1 MPTLKDLRDE
11 RSRLLAKGLT
21 LSKKADDTD
30 GDGDGATLS
39 AEDAAALRDIA
50 TKIEALD
57 SDIAEVEDG
66 EKALAFIRGKDSG
79 GAGAFEKA
87 GSAPVARTLG
97 DHFVKSAGDRLGAL
111 SEGRGTVSVP
121 EFSGVKAASDP
132 TKVPTAA
139 GWDGFLTD
147 YDRAVVNARRER
159 LVVAD
164 LMGSGT
170 IAGAHLSYLVEASPR
185 FEGGF
190 GTVAE
195 GAQKPDIRYI
205 EPTIVNES
213 LTKIAGVTKITDE
226 MYQDLPFLVS
236 TINANLLFDLS
247 VFEEDQLLNGD
258 GNGTNLTGLR
268 NRSGIQKMVLTDAAD
283 NVEAPFRAKNAIR
296 NVTPL
301 DADALVINPAD
312 YEAFRLMKD
321 GNGQYVAGGPFQ
333 GQYGNG
339 TMLTEP
345 PLWGL
350 RTVVSA
356 AVPAGTAI
364 VGAFGQ
370 ASTVYRKGGVRVES
384 TNTDRDDFVKNLVTV
399 RAEER
404 IGLAVRRPAA
414 FVEIT
419 FAGGDAV
426 NP

>member
-1 MPTLKDLRDE
+1 MDRESLRAARVKALAAADELAEKAKDTGD
-11 RSRLLAKGLT
+11 LAP
-21 LSKKADDTD
+21 
-30 GDGDGATLS
+30 
-39 AEDAAALRDIA
+39 EDAKALDALVKEVEAIDSDLSSMDAGR
-50 TKIEALD
+50 KALD
-57 SDIAEVEDG
+57 SLRGRKAADMGED
-66 EKALAFIRGKDSG
+66 
-79 GAGAFEKA
+79 AGTA
-87 GSAPVARTLG
+87 GTRARTLG

-111 SEGRGTVSVP
+111 SEGRATVSVP

-258 GNGTNLTGLR
+258 GSGTNLTGLR
-268 NRSGIQKMVLTDAAD
+268 NRSGIQKMVLTDEAD

-339 TMLTEP
+339 NLLTEP

-384 TNTDRDDFVKNLVTV
+384 TNTDRDDFTKNLVTV

-419 FAGGDAV
+419 FAGDAV
-426 NP
+426 TP